1 MPGARQQMPAE
12 RIVCLSAES
21 AEILVLLGEASRVA
35 GLTAFAPRLPAL
47 EGKPRISGFSTA
59 KLDRIL
65 ALDPD
70 LVVGYSD
77 VQADLASA
85 LIRAGCNV
93 LVTTQRTLSGIFE
106 TIELLGG
113 IVNARPAA
121 RGLSARLEKELGRV
135 RQQAACLPVRPRVWF
150 EEWMNPLI
158 SGVGWVDE
166 LIEIAGGE
174 PLFPELRGRWRAQD
188 RVVDPAEAARRNPQL
203 ILASW
208 CGRRVRIHQIA
219 SRPGWEST
227 EAVRFSRIV
236 EIRSHHILQPGPSA
250 IREGLPRL
258 HAAIADAAR
267 QISAGEVG

>member
-1 MPGARQQMPAE
+1 MPAE

-21 AEILVLLGEASRVA
+21 AEILALLGQASRVA
-35 GLTAFAPRLPAL
+35 GLTAFAPRLPAFD
-47 EGKPRISGFSTA
+47 GKPRISGFSTA

-70 LVVGYSD
+70 LVIGYSD
-77 VQADLASA
+77 VQADLAAA
-85 LIRAGCNV
+85 LIRAGCSV

-106 TIELLGG
+106 TIGLLGG
-113 IVNARPAA
+113 IVDARPAA
-121 RGLSARLEKELGRV
+121 CGLSARLEQEISRV
-135 RQQAACLPVRPRVWF
+135 RQQAALLPVRPRVWF
-150 EEWMNPLI
+150 EEWMDPLI

-208 CGRRVRIHQIA
+208 CGRRVRAQQIA

-227 EAVRFSRIV
+227 EAVRSGRIV

-250 IREGLPRL
+250 ILEGLPRL

-267 QISAGEVG
+267 QISGGGVG